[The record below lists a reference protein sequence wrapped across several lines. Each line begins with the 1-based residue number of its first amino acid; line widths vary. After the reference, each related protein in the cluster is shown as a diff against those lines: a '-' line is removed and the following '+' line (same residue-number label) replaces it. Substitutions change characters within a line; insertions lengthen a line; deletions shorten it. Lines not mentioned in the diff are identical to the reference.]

1 MAISTIRT
9 KFPCALERAWE
20 TVTSL
25 RRYHWRRDL
34 RRIDILSD
42 HQFIETSTDGRVTI
56 FYITQAEPMRRWELD
71 FVNDD
76 IEGHWVGT
84 FSEADGHTEIEF
96 TESIEAKK
104 FYLKPFVS
112 RRLHKQLGQYIYDLS
127 KELS

>member
-1 MAISTIRT
+1 MATSTIRT

-56 FYITQAEPMRRWELD
+56 FYITLAEPMRRWELD

-84 FSEADGHTEIEF
+84 FSEADGTRKL
-96 TESIEAKK
+96 S
-104 FYLKPFVS
+104 S
-112 RRLHKQLGQYIYDLS
+112 RKASRQRNFI
-127 KELS
+127 